1 MDFHFSDEIIELTKT
16 IRRFVE
22 NEVDPLSFQMDQEER
37 IPQYLI
43 DQMKDLGFFGLAIP
57 EVYGGIG
64 LSILDQCL
72 VYEEL
77 GRTNACIR
85 TYIGSNNGPGVGCIC
100 QDGTEAQK
108 QKYLPGLARGEKI
121 SAFAVSEADCGSDLK
136 GIRTT
141 ARKEGS
147 NYILNGNK
155 FYITMGDLA
164 DLVVVLAYTDK
175 DLGAQ
180 NGMTVFLVE
189 RGFQGFSLGA
199 VDKKMGLRGS
209 NTCELIF
216 EDCQVPR
223 ENIVG
228 KVGTGFRVALKG
240 INRGRVTIAAVSIGA
255 ASKLLDLSLAYSK
268 QRQVSGQPI
277 SQFQAIQFKLADMA
291 TEIYA
296 ARNMLYHAACLAD
309 QNHPYVKE
317 AAMVKL
323 FATEMANRV
332 AYEALQI
339 FGGMGYMKELGVE
352 RMCRDVRVLTIYEG
366 TSEIQRATIAAQLLR
381 Q

>member
-1 MDFHFSDEIIELTKT
+1 MDFQFSDEIIELRKT

-22 NEVDPLSFQMDQEER
+22 NEVDPLSFQMEQEER
-37 IPQYLI
+37 IPQSLI

-57 EVYGGIG
+57 EVYGGVG

-85 TYIGSNNGPGVGCIC
+85 TYIGTNNGPGVGCIC
-100 QDGTEAQK
+100 QDGIEAQK
-108 QKYLPGLARGEKI
+108 QKYLPDLAKGEKI

-175 DLGAQ
+175 DLGAR

-189 RGFQGFSLGA
+189 RGFQGFSSGA

-216 EDCQVPR
+216 EDCEVPR

-228 KVGTGFRVALKG
+228 KVGTGFKVALKG

-296 ARNMLYHAACLAD
+296 ARNMLYHAAYLAD
-309 QNHPYVKE
+309 QSRPYVKE

-352 RMCRDVRVLTIYEG
+352 RMCRDARVLTIYEG
-366 TSEIQRATIAAQLLR
+366 TSEIQRATIASQLLK